1 MRSIIDFEDFYNE
14 MTKGNPL
21 FFKDY
26 YLTIY
31 KEHIRLRSLK
41 EYNRYL
47 TFSCKINLN
56 NKKEIKKYFEKLNF
70 FSTCGWRDSDTLFI
84 SIESIKDIL
93 NNKLSDYEFSDI
105 ENNQLFFTNNK
116 SNKEYYVLMS
126 FSSKRFENYLTDKE
140 KEKLSIQIKM
150 LEIKKRKRITEKYK
164 QNYEESK
171 NKLEEMES
179 NLTEEERLILTLRGI
194 I

>member
-1 MRSIIDFEDFYNE
+1 
-14 MTKGNPL
+14 
-21 FFKDY
+21 
-26 YLTIY
+26 
-31 KEHIRLRSLK
+31 
-41 EYNRYL
+41 
-47 TFSCKINLN
+47 
-56 NKKEIKKYFEKLNF
+56 
-70 FSTCGWRDSDTLFI
+70 
-84 SIESIKDIL
+84 
-93 NNKLSDYEFSDI
+93 
-105 ENNQLFFTNNK
+105 
-116 SNKEYYVLMS
+116 MS